1 MTALLMLVLVRCAA
15 SVSSELLLLLGAAAD
30 EEGTLTA
37 PPASKV
43 LRLGGDRWL
52 YLREAMR
59 KNPRVEMNASNVGE
73 SCVTKTYNRISNL

>member
-1 MTALLMLVLVRCAA
+1 MLVLVRCAA
-15 SVSSELLLLLGAAAD
+15 SVSSELLLLLEAAAD

-43 LRLGGDRWL
+43 RLGGDRWL

-59 KNPRVEMNASNVGE
+59 KTPRVEMNASNVGE
-73 SCVTKTYNRISNL
+73 NCVTKTYNRMSNL